1 MILRAGSMVLL
12 AYVIGF
18 ILFTVT
24 LGRPAADDA
33 PATDAIIVLTGG
45 PNRIEYAFAA
55 LKKRDGKRL
64 LVSGTD
70 PAVTKKDLVR
80 RLGGNAALINCCVDL
95 GSESVDTR
103 SNAEEASRWL
113 ARRGYRSFRLVTSD
127 WHMRRARYDFRG
139 VLGDKYAMVP
149 DAVRSEPQFMT
160 LFGEYNKYVV
170 RRIAALVDI

>member
-95 GSESVDTR
+95 GSESYDTR
-103 SNAEEASRWL
+103 SNAEEAARWL
-113 ARRGYRSFRLVTSD
+113 AKHRYRSFRLVTSD
-127 WHMRRARYDFRG
+127 WHMRRARYDFG
-139 VLGDKYAMVP
+139 GLGDKYRLIP
-149 DAVRSEPQFMT
+149 DAVRSEPNFMT